1 MCLYSVVITEDGAIH
16 LHLHHVIL
24 VVLKNTNN
32 ILCTTPMNFYLYINR
47 RSS

>member
-1 MCLYSVVITEDGAIH
+1 MCLYSAAKTEDGAKH
-16 LHLHHVIL
+16 LHLCHVIL

-32 ILCTTPMNFYLYINR
+32 MLCTTPMNFYLYINR